1 MGRRALHTTDALLD
15 AALELLA
22 AEGPAGVT
30 MAGTARAAG
39 APSGSAY
46 HRFGE
51 RAGLLAALWARTVTR
66 FEAGFLAAVEEGDV
80 RGAAAHVAGWSRR
93 HPAEALVL
101 LHGASALGSADW
113 PAADRRALAAQNRR
127 LARALRDLARR
138 IDVDPD
144 RLALALV
151 DVPYAVVRR
160 HLSGG
165 GRIPRSAEALVAD
178 AAEALLGAFPPGG
191 GMAAPSV
198 VEG

>member
-15 AALELLA
+15 AAIELLA
-22 AEGPAGVT
+22 ADGPAGVT

-39 APSGSAY
+39 APSGSVY
-46 HRFGE
+46 HRFGD
-51 RAGLLAALWARTVTR
+51 RAGLLAKLWARTVGR

-93 HPAEALVL
+93 HPGEALVL
-101 LHGASALGSADW
+101 LQGASALGSADW
-113 PAADRRALAAQNRR
+113 PAADRHALEAQNRR
-127 LARALRDLARR
+127 LARALRELATR

-160 HLSGG
+160 QLAGG
-165 GRIPRSAEALVAD
+165 GRIPRGAEDLVAD
-178 AAEALLGAFPPGG
+178 AAEALLAIPSPGAGQ
-191 GMAAPSV
+191 AIARS
-198 VEG
+198 

>member
-1 MGRRALHTTDALLD
+1 MGRRALHSTDVLLD

-39 APSGSAY
+39 APSGSVY
-46 HRFGE
+46 HRFGD
-51 RAGLLAALWARTVTR
+51 RGGLLAALWSRTVTR
-66 FEAGFLAAVEEGDV
+66 FEGGFLAAVGDGDV
-80 RGAAAHVAGWSRR
+80 RGAAAHVVRWSRR

-101 LHGASALGSADW
+101 LQGASALGAAGW
-113 PAADRRALAAQNRR
+113 PAGERRALAAQNRR
-127 LARALRDLARR
+127 MARALQELATR
-138 IDVDPD
+138 IDADPD

-165 GRIPRSAEALVAD
+165 GRIPRTAEDLVAD
-178 AAEALLGAFPPGG
+178 AAEALVGLHSRTAGDVIPRG
-191 GMAAPSV
+191 
-198 VEG
+198 